1 MTTQHA
7 LIHSNCQECEQ
18 VASRVQKLAKE
29 RDVFRQ
35 MALEMGDELNRLRH
49 FKAATLRLARDMP
62 ERSDLALEP
71 MGSDIW
77 HQSDKKLKS
86 KAPFTFGSGK

>member
-7 LIHSNCQECEQ
+7 LMHSNCQECEQ

-62 ERSDLALEP
+62 ERSGLELEP
-71 MGSDIW
+71 MERDTW
-77 HQSDKKLKS
+77 YQPEKKLKN

>member
-1 MTTQHA
+1 MTQHTV
-7 LIHSNCQECEQ
+7 IRSKCPECER
-18 VASRVQKLAKE
+18 VSSRVQQLAQE

-62 ERSDLALEP
+62 GRLV
-71 MGSDIW
+71 
-77 HQSDKKLKS
+77 
-86 KAPFTFGSGK
+86 

>member
-62 ERSDLALEP
+62 GRLV
-71 MGSDIW
+71 
-77 HQSDKKLKS
+77 
-86 KAPFTFGSGK
+86 